1 MQKLLLIVDVA
12 VFIVIHVCRLGNE
25 QGVMSAENLRL
36 ILKVLL
42 EKDLPKLLRRELLT
56 ILLLVIELLYYMSV
70 VACSKFAVF
79 FQQARAVCFFKR
91 IL

>member
-42 EKDLPKLLRRELLT
+42 EKDLPKLLRR
-56 ILLLVIELLYYMSV
+56 
-70 VACSKFAVF
+70 
-79 FQQARAVCFFKR
+79 
-91 IL
+91 